1 MVIVNEFFFFAWKKG
16 FFNEDNYSISF
27 ESVKLNCVWNFALL

>member
-1 MVIVNEFFFFAWKKG
+1 MVIVNEFFFAWKKG

-27 ESVKLNCVWNFALL
+27 ELVKLNCV